1 MSISRLGTLIV
12 ALSLACP
19 ALRAG
24 AVDDGSFQSSLR
36 QAWSGV
42 RDAFGARPVAGRPA
56 PQADGAFS
64 FAVFSDLHIG
74 MPSAGPRYT
83 RYAGEE
89 DAATARARSAVAR
102 INALAQTENIAYAF
116 ILGDLTDSAQPAEFA
131 KAHDILDGLRVP
143 WFPLFGNHDVWTY
156 STDSAAAA
164 PEGDA
169 LFAKTFADRFS
180 GVEHPDRTVWDP
192 ERRLP
197 VRLQNFE
204 LRRDGFV
211 FIALDWNTRK
221 HALPGLKGSLPD
233 GDLHDF
239 PGGTLPWLRERLA
252 LLPASTKRVFF
263 LQHQPFRTT
272 APIPDWEFAFTSA
285 EKAIFRAALAA
296 APPLGRYY
304 GVFAGHTHIEY
315 HGTAFDEW
323 SDFAQ
328 HVPAA
333 CKDRPQIFLVRVSAD
348 GTVKVVPNP

>member
-1 MSISRLGTLIV
+1 MNRIGTLVV
-12 ALSLACP
+12 ALLLACP
-19 ALRAG
+19 ALQAS

-42 RDAFGARPVAGRPA
+42 QDAFRSRPVAGRPA
-56 PQADGAFS
+56 PLANGAFS

-83 RYAGEE
+83 RYAGAE

-116 ILGDLTDSAQPAEFA
+116 ILGDLTDSAQPAEFT
-131 KAHDILDGLRVP
+131 KAREILDGLRVP

-156 STDSAAAA
+156 STDSEAAA

-169 LFAKTFADRFS
+169 LFAQIFADRFS
-180 GVEHPDRTVWDP
+180 GVEHPDKTVWNP

-221 HALPGLKGSLPD
+221 HALPGLKGSLPS

-239 PGGTLPWLRERLA
+239 AGGTLPWLRERLA

-263 LQHQPFRTT
+263 LQHHPFRTSP
-272 APIPDWEFAFTSA
+272 PIPDWEFTFTSA
-285 EKAIFRAALAA
+285 EKSIFRATLAA
-296 APPLGRYY
+296 APPLDRYY
-304 GVFAGHTHIEY
+304 GVFAGHTHVEY

-323 SDFAQ
+323 SSFAQ

-333 CKDRPQIFLVRVSAD
+333 CKDQPQILLVRVSAD
-348 GTVKVVPNP
+348 GTAKVVPNP